1 MENPL
6 YKTEK
11 LIGHHFRQVIKTGF
25 VERQPYRNKCQHR
38 EKALTAVS
46 GLFWAGTG
54 QIKKSNSDLMWHPAL
69 FQYPERSSSFLEA
82 ASSSSAPEGRGE
94 QQDRA
99 PVSQHVS
106 QGDATPREERGAL
119 AGHSSV
125 SPEPPAATPQQS
137 TWCCP
142 PFCTAKGKARG
153 DAGFT
158 CQMCGWG
165 GKIGLVVTREFQNST
180 AIDFTE
186 KMKKNEEK
194 WKCLWF
200 TVVPSL
206 LLASSG
212 SSWENKIFLLPF
224 AASKWEGS
232 LILSAS
238 NVAASQPR

>member
-38 EKALTAVS
+38 EKALTAAS

-106 QGDATPREERGAL
+106 QGDARGERREERWQVTA
-119 AGHSSV
+119 V
-125 SPEPPAATPQQS
+125 S
-137 TWCCP
+137 
-142 PFCTAKGKARG
+142 ARS
-153 DAGFT
+153 
-158 CQMCGWG
+158 CQ
-165 GKIGLVVTREFQNST
+165 
-180 AIDFTE
+180 
-186 KMKKNEEK
+186 
-194 WKCLWF
+194 
-200 TVVPSL
+200 
-206 LLASSG
+206 
-212 SSWENKIFLLPF
+212 
-224 AASKWEGS
+224 
-232 LILSAS
+232 
-238 NVAASQPR
+238 QPRLSRVHGAAHPSAQQRARQGGMQVSLVRCVAEGEK